1 MTLTRLLMPADA
13 AEILVILVSNLNAWR
28 TQKNELS

>member
-13 AEILVILVSNLNAWR
+13 AEILVILVSTLNAWR